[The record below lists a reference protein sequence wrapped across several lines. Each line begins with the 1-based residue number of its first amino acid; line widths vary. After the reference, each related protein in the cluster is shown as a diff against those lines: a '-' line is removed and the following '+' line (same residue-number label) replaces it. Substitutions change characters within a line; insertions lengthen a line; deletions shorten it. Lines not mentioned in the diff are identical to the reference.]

1 MIPTGGKNSLK
12 ARVEALVIRFA
23 KDERGATM
31 VEYGLLVALISAAIL
46 GTLMA
51 ISEEMKADFTYIS
64 ESLRNSK

>member
-51 ISEEMKADFTYIS
+51 IGEEMKADFTYIS